1 MSQRDS
7 DTETTRTQPQEP
19 VDERSNV
26 GTVTPED
33 YPDRD
38 RAAGV
43 SDAPLDEE
51 MEQERLNPASSGRTP
66 AVPGSNHD
74 RDNA

>member
-1 MSQRDS
+1 MSQPDS
-7 DTETTRTQPQEP
+7 GTETTRTQPQEP
-19 VDERSNV
+19 VEDRPNV

-51 MEQERLNPASSGRTP
+51 KEHERLNPASSGRTP
-66 AVPGSNHD
+66 AVPGSSHD